1 MYPEKPGVAP
11 MSTTFAAQSRRFW
24 KPWLNAFVA
33 LCLTA
38 CGGGGGGGSPPA
50 PGVSTSGTDAAAANV
65 VKQGR
70 FIDSPVIG
78 VYYETATHKG
88 YTGLNGDFLYR
99 EGESVTFS
107 IGKVVFPMV
116 PASALV
122 TPLTLAGADL
132 KDPKVANMAYFLQS
146 LDVDGNTANGLVI
159 DKRLLDTTQEI
170 KVPDLNNSTGLG
182 PTGLACT
189 KVDSSNILSFSDP
202 LLNLCYAMVKL
213 SEITINFNQETG
225 DFVRDPMVKN
235 LLLANQQL
243 TGVEV
248 AITPEAAVEDL
259 AKNLLAEKESPSKLG
274 SLDSDTKPSTT
285 CASQTATMSG
295 SRTALPGNLWADV
308 YAKPN
313 NKYGWFYDSTFA
325 NRSGSPLGDF
335 ALSKT
340 SPGKPEYIAASLS
353 EYWDASYSPA
363 ADLWLR
369 HRQHE
374 GVMLRIAARKSPG
387 ESKTMPGYAGVAMY
401 LHYVGLPGSYLE
413 LMFGPQQ
420 APTVFFSFIGN
431 EASLQYTGT
440 AGRDGVMNTGDDGYY
455 PNVAG
460 EGWHNHQP
468 GDKNFPVS
476 LRMGGTSPNGRQ
488 LPVGTCWIKSGGS
501 ILLWTRPSNRV
512 DLFFSP
518 ISAVN
523 KWGWMAPYY
532 DDALGFDGSVGI
544 REGGSRLNIISGVIS
559 GQ

>member
-1 MYPEKPGVAP
+1 MW
-11 MSTTFAAQSRRFW
+11 TFFSQPLHRWCR
-24 KPWLNAFVA
+24 PWLQAWVV

-50 PGVSTSGTDAAAANV
+50 PGFTTSSANLPAAAV

-70 FIDSPVIG
+70 FIDSAVIG

-88 YTGLNGDFLYR
+88 FTGISGEFSYI

-107 IGKVVFPMV
+107 IGKVVFPTV

-132 KDPKVANMAYFLQS
+132 SDPKVANMAYFLQS
-146 LDVDGNTANGLVI
+146 LDVDGNTANGLLI
-159 DKRLLDTTQEI
+159 DKRLLGKAYDPIEE
-170 KVPDLNNSTGLG
+170 KWNDVVPADVVYTDISG
-182 PTGLACT
+182 
-189 KVDSSNILSFSDP
+189 VQQII
-202 LLNLCYAMVKL
+202 KL
-213 SEITINFNQETG
+213 SDATINFNQETG
-225 DFVRDPMVKN
+225 DFVADPMVKKF
-235 LLLANQQL
+235 LLASQKL

-259 AKNLLAEKESPSKLG
+259 AKNLLAEVDKTVPKLG
-274 SLDSDTKPSTT
+274 SFDADTKPSTT
-285 CASQTATMSG
+285 CASQTATMTG
-295 SRTALPGNLWADV
+295 SRTSLPGNLWADV
-308 YAKPN
+308 YAKPK
-313 NKYGWFYDSTFA
+313 NKFGWFYDSTFA
-325 NRSGSPLGDF
+325 NRGGLPLGDF

-353 EYWDASYSPA
+353 EYWDKSYSPT
-363 ADLWLR
+363 ADLWLQ

-374 GVMLRIAARKSPG
+374 GVMLRIAARKSPA
-387 ESKTMPGYAGVAMY
+387 ESKSMPGFVGNAIY
-401 LHYVGLPGSYLE
+401 LHYVGVPGSYLE
-413 LMFGPQQ
+413 LVFGPQQ
-420 APTVFFSFIGN
+420 APTVFFSFIAN

-440 AGRDGVMNTGDDGYY
+440 AGRDGIMNTGDDGYY
-455 PNVAG
+455 PKVAG
-460 EGWHNHQP
+460 EGWQNHQP
-468 GDKNFPVS
+468 GDKNFPSS

-488 LPVGTCWIKSGGS
+488 LPIGTCWIKSGGS

-518 ISAVN
+518 ISEVN

-532 DDALGFDGSVGI
+532 DDKLGYEGSVGI
-544 REGGSRLNIISGVIS
+544 REGTNRLNIITGVIG